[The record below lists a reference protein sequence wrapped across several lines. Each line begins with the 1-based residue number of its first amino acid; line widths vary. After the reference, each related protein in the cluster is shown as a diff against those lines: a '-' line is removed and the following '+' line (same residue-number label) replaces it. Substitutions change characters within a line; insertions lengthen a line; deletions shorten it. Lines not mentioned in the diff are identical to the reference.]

1 MTHTMSLSD
10 FWVHRLISTTTPSP
24 VPSCS
29 SVASEDTSKL
39 SDAPPLLKPEAV
51 KPNIDFG
58 ALQMLQM
65 QLMWQPQI
73 MQNFLAMISID
84 QEQRQQKQKEQF
96 KEITATN
103 AVNPRKRPPSVV
115 SESKKTKQRKLGD
128 DSVNAS
134 PVSGMFIK
142 DESTVPPAEELQKDA
157 DSLDETAAY
166 VEVTEESRKKIEAIE
181 NVIGD
186 CVCCLC
192 KVRYDDVFKLAQ
204 HRCPRIAH
212 EEYRCPECE
221 KIFSC
226 PANLASHRRWHRP
239 KEQVEAFRCM
249 ACSSAFSTRK
259 EFKAHSCREPLRPS
273 MPFDS
278 LFTGLL
284 SSPLAPLKLEM
295 N

>member
-1 MTHTMSLSD
+1 GHDRSNTVIVLPYAGYLLPFSHRMTHTMSLSD

-84 QEQRQQKQKEQF
+84 QDQRQQKQKEQF

-115 SESKKTKQRKLGD
+115 SETKKTKQRKLGD

-142 DESTVPPAEELQKDA
+142 
-157 DSLDETAAY
+157 
-166 VEVTEESRKKIEAIE
+166 
-181 NVIGD
+181 
-186 CVCCLC
+186 
-192 KVRYDDVFKLAQ
+192 
-204 HRCPRIAH
+204 
-212 EEYRCPECE
+212 
-221 KIFSC
+221 IFSC

-239 KEQVEAFRCM
+239 KEQAEAFRCM

-295 N
+295 H

>member
-1 MTHTMSLSD
+1 MLPYMSLSD

-29 SVASEDTSKL
+29 
-39 SDAPPLLKPEAV
+39 
-51 KPNIDFG
+51 N
-58 ALQMLQM
+58 M

-84 QEQRQQKQKEQF
+84 QEQRQQKQQKQIEQF
-96 KEITATN
+96 KEVAATN

-115 SESKKTKQRKLGD
+115 SETKKTKQRKLGD

-239 KEQVEAFRCM
+239 KEQAEAFRCM
-249 ACSSAFSTRK
+249 ACSLAFSTRK

-273 MPFDS
+273 MSIAPIS
-278 LFTGLL
+278 TELL
-284 SSPLAPLKLEM
+284 
-295 N
+295 